1 MDKEKEVA
9 HAFRANYSPT
19 ANDKIMER
27 GEQMNLDNIKPGMR
41 IKNYKE
47 LCRLLEIEPKT
58 SDSKKKQLKEIDEVI
73 KYEKSGHAF
82 IIKEIYDK
90 RTIDLMQLKYRERS
104 HKNQRN
110 IYIRHINP
118 ILLQILNNSP
128 GKKLNSIAFKDI
140 CILLNLSEVTENE
153 KYIFKNIDGTELEM
167 TQVQRTF
174 AIQKMA
180 SILKSAINSLVNKRY
195 ITCQY
200 SERKY
205 TISLSSSVNVI
216 NLQEEEFQKEQ
227 KMLHKEF
234 IEFIKSNY
242 L

>member
-1 MDKEKEVA
+1 
-9 HAFRANYSPT
+9 
-19 ANDKIMER
+19 
-27 GEQMNLDNIKPGMR
+27 
-41 IKNYKE
+41 
-47 LCRLLEIEPKT
+47 
-58 SDSKKKQLKEIDEVI
+58 
-73 KYEKSGHAF
+73 
-82 IIKEIYDK
+82 
-90 RTIDLMQLKYRERS
+90 
-104 HKNQRN
+104 
-110 IYIRHINP
+110 
-118 ILLQILNNSP
+118 
-128 GKKLNSIAFKDI
+128 
-140 CILLNLSEVTENE
+140 
-153 KYIFKNIDGTELEM
+153 M